1 MYFNIIKGLCKTGE
15 CMYDIHCH
23 IVPCVDDGSGSI
35 TDSVEMALL
44 AVKNGTKA
52 IIATPH
58 CNLPGLFESF
68 WSEEYTEKIR
78 KLNAEL
84 KKRDIQ
90 LTVFPGQEIF
100 AHGDILPRLKN
111 GELITLNK
119 SRYVLVE
126 FDFSV
131 FEDQIYPVIAG
142 LSAEGYI
149 PIVAHPERYSFVYE
163 NPQSVEKMRSSGALV
178 QVNAGSL
185 VGELGLRSKL
195 VSGFILEN
203 RYADFV
209 ASDAHSQYYRT
220 TDLSAAH
227 EIVCGYYG
235 YDYAELIFETNPLNV
250 INNKEIR

>member
-1 MYFNIIKGLCKTGE
+1 
-15 CMYDIHCH
+15 MYDIHCH

-44 AVKNGTKA
+44 AAKNGTKA

-58 CNLPGLFESF
+58 CNMPGLFERY
-68 WSEEYTEKIR
+68 WSEEYTGKIK

-100 AHGDILPRLKN
+100 AYGDIIPRLKN
-111 GELITLNK
+111 GELITLNN

-131 FEDQIYPVIAG
+131 SEDQIYSVIG
-142 LSAEGYI
+142 SLVSKDYI
-149 PIVAHPERYSFVYE
+149 PIVAHPERYSMVYE
-163 NPQSVEKMRSSGALV
+163 NPKSVEKMRSFGALI
-178 QVNAGSL
+178 QVNAGSI
-185 VGELGLRSKL
+185 VGELGLMSKRA
-195 VSGFILEN
+195 SGFILEN

-220 TDLSAAH
+220 TDLSDAH

-235 YDYAELIFETNPLNV
+235 YDYADLIFDTNPLNV